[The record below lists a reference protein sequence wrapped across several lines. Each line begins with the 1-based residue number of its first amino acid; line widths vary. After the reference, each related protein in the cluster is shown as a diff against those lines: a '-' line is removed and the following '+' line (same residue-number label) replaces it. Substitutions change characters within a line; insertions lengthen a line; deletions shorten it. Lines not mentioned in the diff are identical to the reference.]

1 MEIALHA
8 GAGAAEDLL
17 RARGFAPCG
26 AGRFGANLAQHEK
39 VQLVTRVLGEL
50 GNDLADLSV
59 LPVDEIY
66 GAARPDEPRPEVVA

>member
-1 MEIALHA
+1 MEIALHD

-39 VQLVTRVLGEL
+39 VKLVTRVLGEL

-59 LPVDEIY
+59 TLDEVY